1 MVGELPENPSLR
13 SSESHRLLKKI
24 EIEAF
29 TLLEDRTRRR
39 MLLLLRENELS
50 AKEIAERLVMTPQN
64 VYHHLKK
71 LINAELVVEAN
82 ERRSGHLI
90 ESYYTATAD
99 TFVYREDEI
108 SENDTHRFIEVL
120 NGLNELGASI
130 DVSEENARILS
141 ELVIPRAKLKSAP
154 TLSEDICSFCG
165 SSGYF
170 TKFGPMDPNLLNRV
184 IQFSS
189 LMAMSEEEF
198 EESLSMT
205 RELRGRLLAMNRK
218 T

>member
-1 MVGELPENPSLR
+1 MVSRVPENQTLKEG
-13 SSESHRLLKKI
+13 ESHRLFKTI
-24 EIEAF
+24 DRQAF
-29 TLLEDRTRRR
+29 SLLEDRTRRR

-64 VYHHLKK
+64 VYHHLRKM
-71 LINAELVVEAN
+71 IEAGLVVEVE
-82 ERRSGHLI
+82 ERRLGHII

-108 SENDTHRFIEVL
+108 PENDTHRFIEVL

-154 TLSEDICSFCG
+154 ALSEDICSFCG

>member
-1 MVGELPENPSLR
+1 MVDEALENPSLR

-24 EIEAF
+24 DSESF

-71 LINAELVVEAN
+71 LIDAELVVEVN

-120 NGLNELGASI
+120 NGLNELGARI
-130 DVSEENARILS
+130 DVSEENAMILS
-141 ELVIPRAKLKSAP
+141 ELFKRKAKLKRAP
-154 TLSEDICSFCG
+154 ALTEDICSFCG

-170 TKFGPMDPNLLNRV
+170 TKFGPMDPSLLNRV
-184 IQFSS
+184 IQYSN
-189 LMAMSEEEF
+189 LIDMSEEEF

-205 RELRGRLLAMNRK
+205 RELRGRLLTMSK
-218 T
+218 K

>member
-1 MVGELPENPSLR
+1 MVDEALENLSLR

-24 EIEAF
+24 DLDSF

-71 LINAELVVEAN
+71 LIDAELVVEVN

-108 SENDTHRFIEVL
+108 PENDTHRFIEVL
-120 NGLNELGASI
+120 NGLNELGARI
-130 DVSEENARILS
+130 EVSEENAMILS
-141 ELVIPRAKLKSAP
+141 ELFTRRAKLKRTPA
-154 TLSEDICSFCG
+154 LNEDICSFCG

-170 TKFGPMDPNLLNRV
+170 TKFGPMDPSLLNRV
-184 IQFSS
+184 IQYSS
-189 LMAMSEEEF
+189 LIAMSEEEF

-205 RELRGRLLAMNRK
+205 RELRERLLTMSK
-218 T
+218 K

>member
-1 MVGELPENPSLR
+1 MVDGVGGDGAQ
-13 SSESHRLLKKI
+13 ESHRLLKAI
-24 EIEAF
+24 DQQAF

-39 MLLLLRENELS
+39 MLLLLREAELS

-64 VYHHLKK
+64 VYHHLRK
-71 LINAELVVEAN
+71 LMGAGLVVEVE

-108 SENDTHRFIEVL
+108 PENDTHRFIEVL
-120 NGLNELGASI
+120 NGLNEIGAQVE
-130 DVSEENARILS
+130 VSEGNAETLA
-141 ELVIPRAKLKSAP
+141 ELVKKRAAIGMTPRVV
-154 TLSEDICSFCG
+154 EDICSFCG

-170 TKFGPMDPNLLNRV
+170 TKFGPMDPSLLNRV
-184 IQFSS
+184 IQYST

-198 EESLSMT
+198 ERSLSMT
-205 RELRGRLLAMNRK
+205 RELRRLLLSMRK
-218 T
+218 

>member
-1 MVGELPENPSLR
+1 MVDEVPENSALKTR
-13 SSESHRLLKKI
+13 ESHRLLKNI
-24 EIEAF
+24 DQQAF

-39 MLLLLRENELS
+39 ILLLLRENELS

-64 VYHHLKK
+64 VYHHLRK
-71 LINAELVVEAN
+71 LMEGRLVVEVE

-108 SENDTHRFIEVL
+108 PENDTHRFVEVL
-120 NGLNELGASI
+120 NGLNELGARV
-130 DVSEENARILS
+130 DVSEANAKTLA
-141 ELVIPRAKLKSAP
+141 ELVKRKSQIKKIP
-154 TLSEDICSFCG
+154 TLVEDICSFCG

-184 IQFSS
+184 IQYNT
-189 LMAMSEEEF
+189 LMTMSDDEF
-198 EESLSMT
+198 EESLSLT
-205 RELRGRLLAMNRK
+205 RELRQLLLSMSS
-218 T
+218 

>member
-1 MVGELPENPSLR
+1 MVSRVPENQTLKEG
-13 SSESHRLLKKI
+13 ESHRLFKTI
-24 EIEAF
+24 DRQAF
-29 TLLEDRTRRR
+29 SLLEDRTRRR

-64 VYHHLKK
+64 VYHHLRKM
-71 LINAELVVEAN
+71 IEAGLVVEVE
-82 ERRSGHLI
+82 ERRLGHII

-108 SENDTHRFIEVL
+108 PENDTHRFIEVL
-120 NGLNELGASI
+120 NGLNELGARVE
-130 DVSEENARILS
+130 VSEANADALA
-141 ELVIPRAKLKSAP
+141 ELVKRRAQIRRVPAMV
-154 TLSEDICSFCG
+154 EDVCSFCG

-184 IQFSS
+184 IQYST
-189 LMAMSEEEF
+189 LIAMSEEEF

-205 RELRGRLLAMNRK
+205 RELRRLLLAMK
-218 T
+218 DK

>member
-1 MVGELPENPSLR
+1 MVGWVPENQTLKDG
-13 SSESHRLLKKI
+13 ESHRLFKTI
-24 EIEAF
+24 DRQAF
-29 TLLEDRTRRR
+29 SLLEDRTRRR

-64 VYHHLKK
+64 VYHHLRKM
-71 LINAELVVEAN
+71 IEAGLVVEVE
-82 ERRSGHLI
+82 ERRLGHII

-108 SENDTHRFIEVL
+108 PENDTHRFIEVL
-120 NGLNELGASI
+120 NGLNELGAG
-130 DVSEENARILS
+130 VETSEENANALA
-141 ELVIPRAKLKSAP
+141 ELVKRKRLLKRAPAM
-154 TLSEDICSFCG
+154 SEDVCSFCG

-184 IQFSS
+184 IQYSS
-189 LMAMSEEEF
+189 LMAMSDEEF

-205 RELRGRLLAMNRK
+205 RELRRLLLAMK
-218 T
+218 DK

>member
-1 MVGELPENPSLR
+1 
-13 SSESHRLLKKI
+13 
-24 EIEAF
+24 
-29 TLLEDRTRRR
+29 
-39 MLLLLRENELS
+39 
-50 AKEIAERLVMTPQN
+50 VMTPQN

>member
-1 MVGELPENPSLR
+1 MVDEAVENPQLR

-24 EIEAF
+24 DLESF

-71 LINAELVVEAN
+71 LIDAELVVEVN

-108 SENDTHRFIEVL
+108 PENDTHRFIEVL
-120 NGLNELGASI
+120 NGLNELGARI
-130 DVSEENARILS
+130 DVSEENAVILS
-141 ELVIPRAKLKSAP
+141 ELFKRRAKLKRTT

-170 TKFGPMDPNLLNRV
+170 TKFGPMDPGLLNRV
-184 IQFSS
+184 IQYSS
-189 LMAMSEEEF
+189 LIAMSEEEF
-198 EESLSMT
+198 EESLAMT
-205 RELRGRLLAMNRK
+205 RELRERLLTMSK
-218 T
+218 K

>member
-1 MVGELPENPSLR
+1 MADGAPENSALR
-13 SSESHRLLKKI
+13 TKESHRLLKTI
-24 EIEAF
+24 DQQAF

-64 VYHHLKK
+64 VYHHLRK
-71 LINAELVVEAN
+71 LMEGKLVVEVE

-108 SENDTHRFIEVL
+108 PENDTHRFVEVL
-120 NGLNELGASI
+120 NGLNELGARV
-130 DVSEENARILS
+130 DVSEANAETLA
-141 ELVIPRAKLKSAP
+141 ELVKRKAQIKKIP
-154 TLSEDICSFCG
+154 TLVEDVCSFCG

-184 IQFSS
+184 IQYST
-189 LMAMSEEEF
+189 LMTMSDEEF
-198 EESLSMT
+198 EESLSLT
-205 RELRGRLLAMNRK
+205 RELRQLLLSISS
-218 T
+218 

>member
-1 MVGELPENPSLR
+1 MVDVVPENPTLKAG
-13 SSESHRLLKKI
+13 ESHRLLKTI
-24 EIEAF
+24 DQRAF

-71 LINAELVVEAN
+71 LVEAGLVVEVA

-108 SENDTHRFIEVL
+108 PENDTHRFIEVL
-120 NGLNELGASI
+120 NGLNELGARVE
-130 DVSEENARILS
+130 VSEANADALA
-141 ELVIPRAKLKSAP
+141 ELVKRRAQIRSAP
-154 TLSEDICSFCG
+154 TMVEDVCSFCG

-184 IQFSS
+184 IQYST

-205 RELRGRLLAMNRK
+205 RELRRLLLSMKN
-218 T
+218 

>member
-1 MVGELPENPSLR
+1 MVSRVLENQTLKEG
-13 SSESHRLLKKI
+13 ESHRLFKTI
-24 EIEAF
+24 DRQAF
-29 TLLEDRTRRR
+29 SLLEDRTRRR

-64 VYHHLKK
+64 VYHHLRKM
-71 LINAELVVEAN
+71 IEAGLVVEVE
-82 ERRSGHLI
+82 ERRLGHII

-108 SENDTHRFIEVL
+108 PENDTHRFIEVL
-120 NGLNELGASI
+120 NGLNELGARVE
-130 DVSEENARILS
+130 VSEANADALA
-141 ELVIPRAKLKSAP
+141 ELVKRRAQIRRVPAMV
-154 TLSEDICSFCG
+154 EDVCSFCG

-184 IQFSS
+184 IQYST
-189 LMAMSEEEF
+189 LIAMSEEEF

-205 RELRGRLLAMNRK
+205 RELRRLLLAMK
-218 T
+218 DK

>member
-1 MVGELPENPSLR
+1 MVYMGGENPA
-13 SSESHRLLKKI
+13 ESHRLLKKI
-24 EIEAF
+24 DQQAF

-71 LINAELVVEAN
+71 LIEAGLVVETV

-120 NGLNELGASI
+120 NGLNELGARVQ
-130 DVSEENARILS
+130 VSEENAESLAR
-141 ELVIPRAKLKSAP
+141 LVKRGLQLKKTPS
-154 TLSEDICSFCG
+154 LVEDVCSFCG

-170 TKFGPMDPNLLNRV
+170 TKFGPMDPNLLNIV
-184 IQFSS
+184 LQYNA
-189 LMAMSEEEF
+189 LMAMSEKEF
-198 EESLSMT
+198 EESLSLT
-205 RELRGRLLAMNRK
+205 RELRRSLLVMRENK
-218 T
+218 

>member
-1 MVGELPENPSLR
+1 MVDEPLENPSFR
-13 SSESHRLLKKI
+13 SGESHRLLKKI
-24 EIEAF
+24 DLESF
-29 TLLEDRTRRR
+29 TLLEDKTRRR

-71 LINAELVVEAN
+71 LIDAELVVEVK

-120 NGLNELGASI
+120 NGLNELGAHI
-130 DVSEENARILS
+130 DVSEENAMILS
-141 ELVIPRAKLKSAP
+141 ELFKRKAKLNRTPAL
-154 TLSEDICSFCG
+154 TEDICSFCG

-170 TKFGPMDPNLLNRV
+170 TKFGPMDPSLLNRV
-184 IQFSS
+184 IQYST
-189 LMAMSEEEF
+189 LIDMSEEEF

-205 RELRGRLLAMNRK
+205 RELRGRLLTMIK
-218 T
+218 K